1 MSNVERIERR
11 FMGST
16 SRTVNGEPVTIKL
29 AMRMEDSLH
38 AFAVRAA
45 TFIGELD
52 VPYSEEFDG
61 HDFSATHIIAY
72 VGSEPAGAV
81 RVRWLQSFAMP
92 ERLAVIQRYRGHNI
106 GGLLLERC
114 RQVAENRGCTLLY
127 VQSRPA
133 DAKYWEKQGWQP
145 MAGEAA
151 APNQMVAMVR
161 SVDPDKPV
169 GGVEAPQAVTLRSE
183 TSAQGGRR
191 SGGAASN

>member
-1 MSNVERIERR
+1 MS
-11 FMGST
+11 ST
-16 SRTVNGEPVTIKL
+16 SRTVNGEPVTTKL

-61 HDFSATHIIAY
+61 HDFSATHIVAY
-72 VGSEPAGAV
+72 IGSEPVGAV

-92 ERLAVIQRYRGHNI
+92 ERLAVVQRFRGHNI

-114 RQVAENRGCTLLY
+114 RQVAESRGCTMLY
-127 VQSRPA
+127 VHASPA

-145 MAGEAA
+145 LAGEAA
-151 APNQMVAMVR
+151 AGDGSQLVAMVR
-161 SVDPDKPV
+161 PVDPSKPV
-169 GGVEAPQAVTLRSE
+169 RAAEAPQAVTLRGDAA
-183 TSAQGGRR
+183 AQSGRR
-191 SGGAASN
+191 TGGPVSN